1 MFLRP
6 RFLLSS
12 HRLCYNSDAT
22 NWNQTEPVRDSAL
35 GWTVWPSGR
44 SEAHADQPSDQKHGF
59 PARVRRKNRRFRGPL
74 FTSTFRS
81 IKQQPAHGSKHSSDF
96 RRITILLRVGLASR
110 KLVRTWIVKQLFQVF
125 SSLCQRRRE
134 IESKTLRSKSVK

>member
-12 HRLCYNSDAT
+12 HRLYYNSDVT

-35 GWTVWPSGR
+35 GWTVWSSGR
-44 SEAHADQPSDQKHGF
+44 SGAHADQPSDQKHGF
-59 PARVRRKNRRFRGPL
+59 PARVRRKNRRFRGAQ

-81 IKQQPAHGSKHSSDF
+81 IKQQLAHDSKQSSDF
-96 RRITILLRVGLASR
+96 RRITILLQVELTSR
-110 KLVRTWIVKQLFQVF
+110 KLVQTWIVKQLFQVF
-125 SSLCQRRRE
+125 ASLCQRKRE
-134 IESKTLRSKSVK
+134 IETKTLGSTSLK